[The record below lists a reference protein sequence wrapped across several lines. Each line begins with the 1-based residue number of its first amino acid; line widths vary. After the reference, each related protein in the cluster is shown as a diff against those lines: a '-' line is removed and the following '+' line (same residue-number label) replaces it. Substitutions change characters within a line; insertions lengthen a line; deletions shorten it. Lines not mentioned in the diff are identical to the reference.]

1 MDIGEIIRFIFSNK
15 VIKAKIKEDIK
26 LKNGI
31 ILKSGTVS
39 NFLYKKENNIYHFE
53 YKDIVLEIEEG
64 NLVFISQKYKIYTFR
79 SSLQVYQ

>member
-64 NLVFISQKYKIYTFR
+64 NLVFIS
-79 SSLQVYQ
+79 